1 MLVTREGCVGCVVCR
16 IVRCVCVCV
25 CVCMCVCVCRGGSE
39 CVRGRVY
46 SVWDMWAMDVHVCVC
61 M

>member
-1 MLVTREGCVGCVVCR
+1 VLVTREGCVGCVVCR

-25 CVCMCVCVCRGGSE
+25 CRGGSV
-39 CVRGRVY
+39 CVRGRVVRCVGY
-46 SVWDMWAMDVHVCVC
+46 VGYGCACVCVHVSVF